1 MKARLDCITCVLR
14 QALRASRKVTENEE
28 IQEKI
33 LRQAMKELLEMNWRN
48 TPFFMSYRVHKIVSE
63 ITGVDDPYK
72 MVKKQSNDY
81 VLGLYT
87 RLKELV
93 DASRDPLETAVKLA
107 IAGNVIDFASVEK
120 PEIENTI
127 GKVLAGK
134 LAIND
139 YPYLKNKVP
148 TARRL
153 LFFADNAGEIVFDKL
168 LLETMIE
175 MRSKPFE
182 KITFVVK
189 EEPII
194 NDATVE
200 DAVYAGINSLPN
212 ISLKTISYKG
222 LNLEEDNP
230 DLKKWFLT
238 HDLILSKGQ
247 SNYENFDKYENI
259 FFILLVKCSVVA
271 RDLKVNIGDTVIKYN
286 RPKSPFTRFIR

>member
-1 MKARLDCITCVLR
+1 VCVLR
-14 QALRASRKVTENEE
+14 QALRASRKVTEDEE

-33 LRQAMKELLEMNWRN
+33 LRRAMRELLEIDWRN
-48 TPFFMSYRVHKIVSE
+48 TPFYMSYRVHRIVSE
-63 ITGVDDPYK
+63 ITGVNDPYK
-72 MVKKQSNDY
+72 IIKKQSNDY
-81 VLGLYT
+81 VLRLYPK
-87 RLKELV
+87 LKEFIN
-93 DASRDPLETAVKLA
+93 ASRDPLETAVKLA

-127 GKVLAGK
+127 KRILAGK

-168 LLETMIE
+168 LLETMIK

-182 KITFVVK
+182 RITFVVK

-200 DAVYAGINSLPN
+200 DAIYIRINSLPN
-212 ISLKTISYKG
+212 ISLKTISYRG
-222 LNLEEDNP
+222 RNLEEDNP
-230 DLKKWFLT
+230 DLEKWFLT
-238 HDLILSKGQ
+238 HDLIISKGQ
-247 SNYENFDKYENI
+247 SNYENFDRYENI
-259 FFILLVKCSVVA
+259 FFILLVKCPVVA

-286 RPKSPFTRFIR
+286 RPRSPFTRFIR

>member
-1 MKARLDCITCVLR
+1 MKAQLDCVICVLR
-14 QALRASRKVTENEE
+14 QALRASRKVTEDEE

-33 LRQAMKELLEMNWRN
+33 LRRAMKELLEMNWKN
-48 TPFFMSYRVHKIVSE
+48 TPFYMSYRVHRIVGE
-63 ITGVDDPYK
+63 ITGVNDPYR
-72 MVKKQSNDY
+72 MVKKQSNNY
-81 VLGLYT
+81 ILGLYP

-120 PEIENTI
+120 PEIEDTI
-127 GKVLAGK
+127 KKVLAGE

-168 LLETMIE
+168 LLETMIKI
-175 MRSKPFE
+175 RDKPFE

-189 EEPII
+189 EQPII
-194 NDATVE
+194 NDATIE
-200 DAVYAGINSLPN
+200 DAIYIGINSLPN

-222 LNLEEDNP
+222 RNLEEDNP
-230 DLKKWFLT
+230 DLEKWFLT

-247 SNYENFDKYENI
+247 SNYENFDKYELSLI
-259 FFILLVKCSVVA
+259 HI
-271 RDLKVNIGDTVIKYN
+271 
-286 RPKSPFTRFIR
+286 